1 MELIEYLKKQM
12 VLNPELEQNLEQAFR
27 RDHYTK
33 GHKIIEPNTL
43 SNSVYFIERGLV
55 RTYYVKNDKEITHH
69 FFAENSFTLPIDSV
83 FYNRRSPYGIE
94 VLENTVVR
102 SVKFP
107 TLEKHID
114 GSSAFEKFIRM
125 LLIDVLRTFSD
136 RLSALQFQSA
146 QERYQNMLNQN
157 PDILL
162 RAPLGHI
169 ASYLGITQQTLS
181 VIRAMK

>member
-1 MELIEYLKKQM
+1 MQLSDYLREQLP
-12 VLNPELEQNLEQAFR
+12 LNPELEQSLDLAFR

-33 GHKIIEPNTL
+33 GYKITEPNTL
-43 SNSVYFIERGLV
+43 SNKVYFIEEGLV
-55 RTYYVKNDKEITHH
+55 RTFYVKNDKEITHH
-69 FFAENSFTLPIDSV
+69 FFAENAFTMPIDSI
-83 FYNRRSPYGIE
+83 FYSRRSPYGIE
-94 VLENTVVR
+94 VLENSIVR
-102 SVKFP
+102 SVRFP
-107 TLEKHID
+107 TLEKHIEA
-114 GSSAFEKFIRM
+114 SSALEKFMRM

-146 QERYQNMLNQN
+146 QERYQTMLHEN

-181 VIRAMK
+181 VIRAQK